1 MPTKLI
7 NKSSGVA
14 FRIAG
19 IGSREI
25 DESEQQLL
33 FKLGAYI
40 AERNWMLSSGNAL
53 GSDEWFGRGVNSVNP
68 RNLVLYLPWSTYNEE
83 LLNPD
88 NWVTSE
94 VRPEWLEEAKKHHGR
109 WEALKQ
115 GGQKMMGRNIGIA
128 YKANVCLAVLNHSKA
143 SLGGTGQAWRYC
155 GSLGIPKLDLS
166 KQGEQNFE
174 QICAFLDS
182 EYEKFRVRSSKRDD

>member
-1 MPTKLI
+1 MS
-7 NKSSGVA
+7 NK
-14 FRIAG
+14 FRVAG
-19 IGSREI
+19 IGSRKI
-25 DESEQQLL
+25 SQHEQQLL

-40 AERNWMLSSGNAL
+40 AKRNWTLSSGNAL

-68 RNLVLYLPWSTYNEE
+68 QNLVLYLPWASYNEH
-83 LLNPD
+83 LLDFD

-94 VRPEWLEEAKKHHGR
+94 IKPEWLEEAKKHHGR

-143 SLGGTGQAWRYC
+143 SLGGTGCGWRYC
-155 GSLGIPKLDLS
+155 ERHNVPRLDIS
-166 KQGEQNFE
+166 KKGEQGFDK
-174 QICAFLDS
+174 ICDFLNINYEAFVS
-182 EYEKFRVRSSKRDD
+182 TSHSV